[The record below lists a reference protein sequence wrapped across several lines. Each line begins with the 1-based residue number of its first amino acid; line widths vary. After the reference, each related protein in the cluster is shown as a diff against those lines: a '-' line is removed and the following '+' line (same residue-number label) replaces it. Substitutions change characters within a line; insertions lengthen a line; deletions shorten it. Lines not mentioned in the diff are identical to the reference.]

1 MLAKDFI
8 LESSLELQERATN
21 NKKFYS
27 DEELFLKLNKAYK
40 EIQKDLPCF
49 IFNETIDIKQGINLY
64 HLKHKALKGISL
76 FVNNIKYKLENV
88 KYTYMSILPS
98 AGNTKEHIYSVV
110 NKELYISKVP
120 SEKANSQGER
130 NKAKANIT
138 YYYYKSLTNEND
150 YLTLPLEYLEALRL
164 LFLSF
169 VFEKATRDSKERDLC
184 VHYLKRYEQ
193 KKEEIKRYKKD
204 IKSINTT
211 YQRI

>member
-27 DEELFLKLNKAYK
+27 PEELFLKLNKAYK

-49 IFNETIDIKQGINLY
+49 ICNETIDIKQGINLY

-88 KYTYMSILPS
+88 KYTY
-98 AGNTKEHIYSVV
+98 NTRENIYSIV

-120 SEKANSQGER
+120 SS
-130 NKAKANIT
+130 KAKANIT
-138 YYYYKSLTNEND
+138 YYYYKGLTNEND
-150 YLTLPLEYLEALRL
+150 YLTLSLEYLEALRL

-193 KKEEIKRYKKD
+193 KKQEIKRYRKD
-204 IKSINTT
+204 IKSINTN